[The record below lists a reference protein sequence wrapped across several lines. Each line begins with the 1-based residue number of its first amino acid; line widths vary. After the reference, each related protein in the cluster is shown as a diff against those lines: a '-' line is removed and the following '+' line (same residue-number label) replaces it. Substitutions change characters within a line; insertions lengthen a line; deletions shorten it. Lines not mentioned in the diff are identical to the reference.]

1 MIIVNTENKQKL
13 CVLVFLCSIINKKMH
28 KKEKNSVVIAK
39 KVVSSQRYSYIT
51 HIMEPEAKRLAVL
64 EDALDNRLDI
74 CSSEGP
80 LKVFP

>member
-1 MIIVNTENKQKL
+1 
-13 CVLVFLCSIINKKMH
+13 MH

-64 EDALDNRLDI
+64 EDAPTPTDNGRT
-74 CSSEGP
+74 P
-80 LKVFP
+80 PRAR